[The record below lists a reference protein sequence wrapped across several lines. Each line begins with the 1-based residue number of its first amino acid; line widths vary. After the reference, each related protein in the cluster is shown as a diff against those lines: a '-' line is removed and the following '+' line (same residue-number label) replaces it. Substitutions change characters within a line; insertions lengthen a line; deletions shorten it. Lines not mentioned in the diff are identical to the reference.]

1 MESLQVWH
9 EQKKPLRGFGPSLKE
24 KNIKSLY
31 AFFFLVFQANM
42 YFLEYCL
49 HEYVFYLCYLQ
60 KSVSLY
66 FVLQSYD
73 NLREKIVI

>member
-1 MESLQVWH
+1 M
-9 EQKKPLRGFGPSLKE
+9 P
-24 KNIKSLY
+24 
-31 AFFFLVFQANM
+31 FFFLVFQANM